1 MADSTSKGKEAKFSA
16 KEVSQM
22 IIKRKTTTTT
32 VEEVSVNISSDEFS
46 IKSSAET
53 EKEIETAKDLLE
65 SVDNLNL
72 NSKQERL

>member
-1 MADSTSKGKEAKFSA
+1 MADSTSERKEEKFLA

-22 IIKRKTTTTT
+22 IIRRKTTTTT
-32 VEEVSVNISSDEFS
+32 VEEVSVSLSSNEFS

-72 NSKQERL
+72 NSKHK

>member
-1 MADSTSKGKEAKFSA
+1 
-16 KEVSQM
+16 M

-53 EKEIETAKDLLE
+53 EKEIETAKDMLE

>member
-1 MADSTSKGKEAKFSA
+1 
-16 KEVSQM
+16 M
-22 IIKRKTTTTT
+22 IIRRKTTTTT

-53 EKEIETAKDLLE
+53 EKEIETAKDMLE

>member
-1 MADSTSKGKEAKFSA
+1 MADSTSKRKEAKFSA

-22 IIKRKTTTTT
+22 IIRRKTTTTT
-32 VEEVSVNISSDEFS
+32 VEEVSVSINSNEFS
-46 IKSSAET
+46 IKSSDET

-72 NSKQERL
+72 NTKQK

>member
-1 MADSTSKGKEAKFSA
+1 
-16 KEVSQM
+16 M

-53 EKEIETAKDLLE
+53 EKEIETAKDMLE

-72 NSKQERL
+72 NSK

>member
-1 MADSTSKGKEAKFSA
+1 MADSTSERKEEKFLA

-22 IIKRKTTTTT
+22 IIRRKTTTTT
-32 VEEVSVNISSDEFS
+32 VEEVSVSLSSNDFS

-72 NSKQERL
+72 NTKQK

>member
-1 MADSTSKGKEAKFSA
+1 
-16 KEVSQM
+16 M
-22 IIKRKTTTTT
+22 IIRRKTTTTT
-32 VEEVSVNISSDEFS
+32 VEEVSVSLSSNEFS

-72 NSKQERL
+72 NSKQK

>member
-1 MADSTSKGKEAKFSA
+1 
-16 KEVSQM
+16 M

-32 VEEVSVNISSDEFS
+32 VEEVSVNISGDEFS

-53 EKEIETAKDLLE
+53 EKEIETAKDMLE

>member
-1 MADSTSKGKEAKFSA
+1 
-16 KEVSQM
+16 M
-22 IIKRKTTTTT
+22 IIRRKTTTTT
-32 VEEVSVNISSDEFS
+32 VEEVSVSLNSNEFS

-72 NSKQERL
+72 NSKHK

>member
-1 MADSTSKGKEAKFSA
+1 
-16 KEVSQM
+16 M